1 MSSEW
6 WDEILTSRSRL
17 AAGGS
22 PFGARGKSKQKE
34 GKSNGQ
40 KKIASSSTSTPSHS
54 RLNRNRNQNHPLSIA
69 DTILRAG

>member
-1 MSSEW
+1 VSSEW

-34 GKSNGQ
+34 GKSNGTEKDSKQ
-40 KKIASSSTSTPSHS
+40 
-54 RLNRNRNQNHPLSIA
+54 
-69 DTILRAG
+69 